1 MKDISIIIPTYNE
14 SENIENMIHALED
27 MFSNNSINGEIIVV
41 DDNSPDNTANL
52 AKKGNQKYGNVKVV
66 VRTHDRGLSQSVV
79 EGFNHCDSN
88 VIGVVDCD
96 FSHPV
101 ELIPAFMDKINNGCD
116 VVFGTRYAKDGE
128 IRGWGIKRK
137 LISKGA
143 TLFGKMLVPES
154 TDPVSGFFVMKKS
167 VVENVTLCPRGYKI
181 GLEILGKGIWSNYCE
196 IPYVF
201 KNREKGSSKLGVR
214 EIFEYLKQVIDIFW
228 YKMKHA
234 TNKK

>member
-14 SENIENMIHALED
+14 SENIVNMIHALED

-41 DDNSPDNTANL
+41 DDDSPDNTANL
-52 AKKGNQKYGNVKVV
+52 AKGMMQEYDNVKVV

-79 EGFNHCDSN
+79 EGFNYCESD

-101 ELIPAFMDKINNGCD
+101 DLIPAFLDKINSGCD

-128 IRGWGIKRK
+128 IRGWGFKRK

-143 TLFGKMLVPES
+143 TLFGKLLVPES

-167 VVENVTLCPRGYKI
+167 VVENVILRPRGYKI

-201 KNREKGSSKLGVR
+201 KNREKGSSKLGMR
-214 EIFEYLKQVIDIFW
+214 EILDYVLQLFDIVL
-228 YKMKHA
+228 YKVKRSS
-234 TNKK
+234 

>member
-14 SENIENMIHALED
+14 SENIVNMIHALED

-41 DDNSPDNTANL
+41 DDDSPDNTANL
-52 AKKGNQKYGNVKVV
+52 AKGMMQEYDNVKVV

-79 EGFNHCDSN
+79 EGFNYCESD

-101 ELIPAFMDKINNGCD
+101 DLIPAFLDKINSGCD

-128 IRGWGIKRK
+128 IRGWGFKRK

-143 TLFGKMLVPES
+143 TLFGKLLVPES

-167 VVENVTLCPRGYKI
+167 VVENVILRPRGYKI

-201 KNREKGSSKLGVR
+201 KNREKGSSKLGMR
-214 EIFEYLKQVIDIFW
+214 EILDYVLQLFDIVL
-228 YKMKHA
+228 YKVKRSSLA
-234 TNKK
+234 

>member
-27 MFSNNSINGEIIVV
+27 MFSNNSIDGEIIVV
-41 DDNSPDNTANL
+41 DDNSPDDTGDL
-52 AKKGNQKYGNVKVV
+52 AKKVNKKYGNVKVV
-66 VRTHDRGLSQSVV
+66 VRTDDRGLSQSVV
-79 EGFNHCDSN
+79 EGFNHCESD

-101 ELIPAFMDKINNGCD
+101 DLIPAFLDKINSGCD
-116 VVFGTRYAKDGE
+116 VVFGTRYAKEGE
-128 IRGWGIKRK
+128 IRGWGLKRK

-143 TLFGKMLVPES
+143 TLFGKLLVPES

-167 VVENVTLCPRGYKI
+167 VVDNVRLRPRGYKI

-201 KNREKGSSKLGVR
+201 KNREKGSSKLGMK
-214 EIFEYLKQVIDIFW
+214 EIVEYLKQVIDIFI
-228 YKMKHA
+228 YKMK
-234 TNKK
+234 K

>member
-14 SENIENMIHALED
+14 SENIVNMIHALED
-27 MFSNNSINGEIIVV
+27 TFSNNSINGEIIVV
-41 DDNSPDNTANL
+41 DDDSPDNTANL
-52 AKKGNQKYGNVKVV
+52 AKYLKQKYDNVKVV

-79 EGFNHCDSN
+79 EGFNHCESD

-101 ELIPAFMDKINNGCD
+101 ELIPAFLDKINNGCD
-116 VVFGTRYAKDGE
+116 VVFGTRYAKEGE
-128 IRGWGIKRK
+128 IRGWGLKRK

-143 TLFGKMLVPES
+143 TLFGKLLVPKS

-167 VVENVTLCPRGYKI
+167 VVENVTLRPRGYKI

-201 KNREKGSSKLGVR
+201 KNREKGSSKLGMK
-214 EIFEYLKQVIDIFW
+214 EILDYALQLFDIVLHKVKN
-228 YKMKHA
+228 YH
-234 TNKK
+234 NL

>member
-1 MKDISIIIPTYNE
+1 MNLVERLVRYQDLRPCYTAFIDTRSPGSDKKENFTIIGPGVA
-14 SENIENMIHALED
+14 EN
-27 MFSNNSINGEIIVV
+27 
-41 DDNSPDNTANL
+41 PDQHVHIKL
-52 AKKGNQKYGNVKVV
+52 Q
-66 VRTHDRGLSQSVV
+66 H
-79 EGFNHCDSN
+79 GFNIGGARQPPHCLNSQHSHLTSE
-88 VIGVVDCD
+88 VFMVHSGTWAFRSGVD
-96 FSHPV
+96 
-101 ELIPAFMDKINNGCD
+101 
-116 VVFGTRYAKDGE
+116 AKDGE